1 MLYDSIK
8 VKAKPVYD
16 EDAVNLGYVGN
27 ISDLN
32 VEGASNFVEALN
44 ILKQNLDDNIEQGTN
59 NPLIT
64 QLDFIKG
71 ETFYN
76 VPASQSVTLTY
87 PNQDT
92 NFFAQIQVDRFVA
105 SGETHS
111 FEKWNFDTDTRN
123 QWKVVGDPVVFEEG
137 LIKFNNDSATATNK
151 YSVIISATNGLDL
164 NKVNSIENFLFS
176 GSEGIN
182 VKFLISNNEKVSWL
196 NKNFEEIPA
205 NIVDKTPFVNGW
217 TAEELIG
224 LTEEHKLKLLE
235 NATSTLD
242 IAICVEYTTDKPY
255 IDFINVD
262 ITRRGYWIPA
272 ISEGAEKKV
281 SIKKFTTG
289 VEITNLTEEALDLKV
304 VAILGKSSSALAT
317 F

>member
-27 ISDLN
+27 VEELN
-32 VEGASNFVEALN
+32 VAGATNFVEAIN
-44 ILKQNLDDNIEQGTN
+44 TLKQNLDESIEQGNN

-76 VPASQSVTLTY
+76 VPASQSVTLAY

-92 NFFAQIQVDRFVA
+92 NFFAQIQVDTFVA
-105 SGETHS
+105 SGETQS
-111 FEKWNFDTDTRN
+111 FEKWNFDTDTKN

-137 LIKFNNDSATATNK
+137 LIKFNNDSTATKK
-151 YSVIISATNGLDL
+151 YAIVISATNGLDI

-176 GSEGIN
+176 GSEGIK

-217 TAEELIG
+217 TAEELVA
-224 LTEEHKLKLLE
+224 LSEEHKLKLLE
-235 NATSTLD
+235 NATNTLD
-242 IAICVEYTTDKPY
+242 IAICVEYTTEKPF
-255 IDFINVD
+255 IDYVNVD

-272 ISEGAEKKV
+272 TFEGADKKV

-289 VEITNLTEEALDLKV
+289 VEITNMTQEALDLKA
-304 VAILGKSSSALAT
+304 VAILGKSSQAVAV